1 MCKNIRYKIQNILH
15 KLSIIRTNFF
25 FKIYSRIE
33 FLNFIIAMLC
43 EIEVKLKLL
52 FDKEFRENLQTVNVG
67 NIYDD
72 KSDWQRNI
80 PKDTMYC
87 EDCPYGGYS
96 NIANF
101 FYGHMSTGYCYYLNQ
116 GDFTYGNATE
126 LLWDGCKECDTFMWG
141 EDE

>member
-1 MCKNIRYKIQNILH
+1 MNKLSYKIEELLF
-15 KLSIIRTNFF
+15 KLSVLRINFF
-25 FKIYSRIE
+25 YEIYSRIE

-52 FDKEFRENLQTVNVG
+52 FNKEFRENLQTVNVG

-72 KSDWQRNI
+72 LSDWEREKIQQYLPIDNFSELYNS
-80 PKDTMYC
+80 K
-87 EDCPYGGYS
+87 
-96 NIANF
+96 IARF
-101 FYGHMSTGYCYYLNQ
+101 FYGSQFDGYCYYLNQ

-126 LLWDGCKECDTFMWG
+126 LLWDGCKECDTFMWS